1 VLTIFTTFTSTT
13 SPCGAAYNIWAFC
26 LSVVVVIPVLGCLTS
41 IVANLTAMPGLMA
54 VPPVI
59 NLAMALW
66 GMYLWSQMGDK
77 CMMAL
82 EAGYWDL
89 VLLFKINVILLSI
102 SFFVFI
108 CILCLGAA
116 FLGGAAATG
125 GRGLGGGGGGYVGLL
140 GRDGESGMQE
150 GGVGGG
156 GGGRG
161 HAATAVTSKDQQ
173 LRTAAMLGHLSDVEL
188 LLREGAS
195 VSTTDATNGWTAL
208 HYAAASG
215 RTEVVL
221 KLVQVGANIDAA
233 TASGETAMM
242 LASGH
247 PSVEALLKSLGAADS
262 VKRDIV

>member
-13 SPCGAAYNIWAFC
+13 TPCGAAYNIWAFC
-26 LSVVVVIPVLGCLTS
+26 LAVVVVIPVLGCLTS
-41 IVANLTAMPGLMA
+41 IVANLSAMPGLMA

-59 NLAMALW
+59 NLAMAMW

-102 SFFVFI
+102 SLFVFI

-125 GRGLGGGGGGYVGLL
+125 GMGIGGGGGGNVGLL
-140 GRDGESGMQE
+140 GRGDGESGMQE
-150 GGVGGG
+150 GGGAA

-161 HAATAVTSKDQQ
+161 HAATAVSSKDQQ
-173 LRTAAMLGHLSDVEL
+173 LRTAAMLGHLPDVER

-195 VSTTDATNGWTAL
+195 VSTTDATNGWSAL

-215 RTEVVL
+215 RKEVVL

-233 TASGETAMM
+233 TAQGESAME

-262 VKRDIV
+262 VKRDLV